1 MLERKNFMV
10 EGPKVRALARRL
22 GVSESEAVRVA
33 VERLLLEDAVML
45 AVERIRRRGGVID
58 AYGRTRRRAP
68 RKTRAARAR

>member
-10 EGPKVRALARRL
+10 EAPKVRALARRL

-45 AVERIRRRGGVID
+45 YVERIRRRGGVRD
-58 AYGRTRRRAP
+58 VYGRARRKPAR
-68 RKTRAARAR
+68 RTTAARQR